1 MSLMKL
7 VGADGIDCINS
18 IWSFP
23 LDATTSF
30 ELSISF
36 VAATGRQIKA
46 SRSIRHG
53 SVVKIAGFLPN
64 TT

>member
-1 MSLMKL
+1 MSLVEL
-7 VGADGIDCINS
+7 VGATGVDCING
-18 IWSFP
+18 IGSFP
-23 LDATTSF
+23 LDATANF

-53 SVVKIAGFLPN
+53 SILKIAGFLPN